1 VKKILSWFLI
11 LTLALSLFAG
21 CGKTE
26 TPQTPE
32 TPEVPAAP
40 EVPELPSA
48 PEAPAEP
55 ETPAAPEIPA
65 EPEAPAEP
73 ETPREAVVIVPPE
86 KKDLEILF
94 IGNSYTSRNY
104 LSKNIF
110 KGIAEAAGY
119 HVNITLISQG
129 GHTLEEFASSA
140 DEKGALVEKTLK
152 EKKFDYVVIQE
163 QSTRPVERLV
173 APFYRGARK
182 LVEKVRENGAIPV
195 FYATWGRKTGST
207 DLRKYKLTNESMT
220 WKLAAGYEAIGE
232 ELDVAVAHAGLA
244 FYDIYTNHPEIEIY
258 DADLTHPSYAGSY
271 LAAATI
277 FTRIF
282 GIDPT
287 TLDCNLEVPAEH
299 APILMEAARK
309 AVYETPAIPEEYITS
324 SVDVK

>member
-1 VKKILSWFLI
+1 MKKMI
-11 LTLALSLFAG
+11 SLFLVLVMAFSLMAG

-26 TPQTPE
+26 TPAP
-32 TPEVPAAP
+32 PAAP
-40 EVPELPSA
+40 EAPVQ

-55 ETPAAPEIPA
+55 EVPA
-65 EPEAPAEP
+65 ETEVPAEP
-73 ETPREAVVIVPPE
+73 ETPAEPEVPEEPAIQPVVIIPPE

-104 LSKNIF
+104 LSKKIF
-110 KGIAEAAGY
+110 KGIAAAAGY
-119 HVNITLISQG
+119 NVNITLISQG
-129 GHTLEEFASSA
+129 GHTLEEFASPA
-140 DEKGALVEKTLK
+140 DEKGALVESTLK
-152 EKKFDYVVIQE
+152 DKKFDYVVIQE
-163 QSTRPVERLV
+163 QSTRPVEKLV

-182 LVEKVRENGAIPV
+182 IVEKVRANGAIPV

-207 DLRKYKLTNESMT
+207 DLMKYKLTNESMT